1 MVAQYAHD
9 DLDAAFAQRLNEDL
23 VVIHPILG
31 LRIEAQ
37 ERSVAV
43 RMMVDVARKEADH
56 IPQQAAV
63 FEFERQGVERIDV
76 VDLEEQEALRQVVAL
91 IAGRHR
97 GHILHHVETMALLED
112 HAIGFEGYGDQISPA
127 CYESFGSMDSHLDRK
142 FDIAACGGK
151 EAVVGKSHLVG
162 RIKRIVRAVGLVVLS
177 DVIGV
182 IDLGAGR
189 KSLGRGFGQHQTQV
203 GSVGLLPQFDGG
215 VRLPGIEV
223 LQHGARFIE
232 ARFDRAGAIPFA
244 DRDVVRAGYERSG
257 TQQGRGCGKNT
268 GFEISRFHA

>member
-1 MVAQYAHD
+1 MVAQHAHD
-9 DLDAAFAQRLNEDL
+9 HLDTALAQRLDEGF
-23 VVIHPILG
+23 VVIHPVLG

-43 RMMVDVARKEADH
+43 RMVVDVARKETDH

-91 IAGRHR
+91 VTGRHR

-112 HAIGFEGYGDQISPA
+112 HAVGFESYRDQISPA
-127 CYESFGSMDSHLDRK
+127 GCKPFGCLDGHFDRK
-142 FDIAACGGK
+142 FDIAARGGK
-151 EAVVGKSHLVG
+151 ETVVGKSHLVS
-162 RIKRIVRAVGLVVLS
+162 RIKRIIRTVGLVVLPR
-177 DVIGV
+177 VIGG
-182 IDLGAGR
+182 IELGPSR
-189 KSLGRGFGQHQTQV
+189 EPLGGGFGQHQTQL
-203 GSVGLLPQFDGG
+203 GGVGLLPQFDGG
-215 VRLPGIEV
+215 VRLPGVEV

-232 ARFDRAGAIPFA
+232 ARFDRAGAVPFA
-244 DRDVVRAGYERSG
+244 DRDIVRAGDERSRVE
-257 TQQGRGCGKNT
+257 QGCGENT